1 MEKKSSFFI
10 VGKHAVIEALRNPS
24 RKVLRIF
31 LTEDSKKI
39 IYRNSPKIDL
49 LKNQKIY
56 YKTKKELDKYCNK
69 DDLLHQGFVAEI
81 EHLDLIDI
89 KSFIKN
95 KNNLN
100 FVCLDDVSD
109 PRNIGSIIRSAVSFA
124 IDGIIVNERNFPNNS
139 KLMYK
144 SASGAMEYIKIFQ
157 VANIKNIIKYLK
169 EKNFWVYG
177 FDSKSKKN
185 FTSVEWKGNNILLFG
200 SEGFGIKKHTEKYA
214 DFLVKINISDKI
226 ESLNISNS
234 AAIVFHHINN
244 NQKKT

>member
-81 EHLDLIDI
+81 ENLDLIDI

-177 FDSKSKKN
+177 FDSKSEKS

>member
-1 MEKKSSFFI
+1 MERKSSFFI

-81 EHLDLIDI
+81 ENLDLIDI

-144 SASGAMEYIKIFQ
+144 SASGAMEHIKIFQ

-177 FDSKSKKN
+177 FDSKSEKS